1 VKLGICFSAERD
13 GAQVFSVFFIKKKK
27 QIWVCEEGGKSEE
40 CIRRGNWIED
50 TLGLGCLGYL
60 IGLDRGS

>member
-1 VKLGICFSAERD
+1 MVPKFL
-13 GAQVFSVFFIKKKK
+13 VFFLYKKK